1 MRNHLKSLITTL
13 LIIFTIIS
21 CETYVDI
28 EVPPIPQKPVLNCLF
43 TENETF
49 RIELSLS
56 GQVNDTSTTLIN
68 NAELLLYSNGVFIEK
83 LQNKGKGLYLSSNK
97 AQKGSMYTIKASIEG
112 YQTIQASD
120 SLPQM
125 VPISDLYLKKK
136 AIVNIYGGE
145 NPQVTFSIHD
155 SLGIKNFYEIDLFEI
170 YMTTYYRLDKT
181 YLDTPMYKNSA
192 IEHWLID
199 DPALSNEFI
208 AGRNTTISFSDIVFD
223 GKVYSLKLPLYND
236 GSIKY
241 YLLYNVCSEKY
252 YRYKSTIDKHVF
264 NQGGFL
270 YSELM
275 IVDGG
280 NPVEMYTNVENGY
293 GIFAGYLSQEILITD
308 IRE

>member
-1 MRNHLKSLITTL
+1 VKKSIKWLIL
-13 LIIFTIIS
+13 ASIIVVTIVS

-28 EVPPIPQKPVLNCLF
+28 EVQPIPQKPVLNCLF
-43 TENETF
+43 TENKAF
-49 RIELSLS
+49 KIKLSLS
-56 GQVNDTSTTLIN
+56 SQVNDTSTTLIN
-68 NAELLLYSNGVFIEK
+68 NAQVLLYSNGVFIEK
-83 LQNKGKGLYLSSNK
+83 LQNKGKGLYLSLYK
-97 AQKGSMYTIKASIEG
+97 AQKGAMYTIKASIEG

-120 SLPQM
+120 SLPLM

-145 NPQVTFSIHD
+145 NPQVSFRMHD
-155 SLGIKNFYEIDLFEI
+155 SLGVKNFYEIDLFEI
-170 YMTTYYRLDKT
+170 HPTTYYMPDRT
-181 YLDTPMYKNSA
+181 YTDTPMYKNSA

-208 AGRNTTISFSDIVFD
+208 VGDNTTISFSDIVFD
-223 GKVYSLKLPLYND
+223 GKIYSLKLPLYTH
-236 GSIKY
+236 GSIEY

-280 NPVEMYTNVENGY
+280 NPVEMYTNIENGY
-293 GIFAGYLSQEILITD
+293 GIFAGYLSQEIRITD